1 MNSYWYKITLVDVR
15 YIWDIQSKVHNE
27 LHASLKQQANKA
39 LEFGGG
45 GGGGRI
51 MAYKRCLRYVRK
63 GFPLP

>member
-1 MNSYWYKITLVDVR
+1 MNSHWYKITLVDVR

-45 GGGGRI
+45 RRVRI

>member
-39 LEFGGG
+39 LEFGGVG
-45 GGGGRI
+45 GWIR
-51 MAYKRCLRYVRK
+51 AYKRCLRYVRK

>member
-45 GGGGRI
+45 EGWIR
-51 MAYKRCLRYVRK
+51 AYKRCLRYVRK

>member
-45 GGGGRI
+45 GGFRGD
-51 MAYKRCLRYVRK
+51 
-63 GFPLP
+63 

>member
-45 GGGGRI
+45 GWIR
-51 MAYKRCLRYVRK
+51 AYKRCLRYVK

>member
-1 MNSYWYKITLVDVR
+1 MNSYWYKITFVDVR

-45 GGGGRI
+45 GGWIR
-51 MAYKRCLRYVRK
+51 AYKRCLRYVRK

>member
-27 LHASLKQQANKA
+27 LHTSLKQQANKA

-45 GGGGRI
+45 GGVRI

>member
-45 GGGGRI
+45 GGWIR
-51 MAYKRCLRYVRK
+51 AYKRCLRYVK

>member
-45 GGGGRI
+45 GGGWIR
-51 MAYKRCLRYVRK
+51 AYKRCLRYVK

>member
-45 GGGGRI
+45 GRVRI

>member
-45 GGGGRI
+45 GAGGEGGLGLI
-51 MAYKRCLRYVRK
+51 SGVYDM
-63 GFPLP
+63 